1 MNNTFPVLYDI
12 YVMCQEHAYQDFKM
26 FVQNRMQPCEPDM
39 IRHSVCEGCDVYV
52 LEWRN
57 FKGWDISPSYAAHE
71 ANVLREWIYGYV
83 NMNRRPLDGDGMDFV
98 CICEGESVV
107 EHARNCVSSLPL
119 DFYAHMV
126 IHLPEDLGGWEL
138 L

>member
-1 MNNTFPVLYDI
+1 MEVLYDV

-26 FVQNRMQPCEPDM
+26 FVQDRIQPCEPDM
-39 IRHSVCEGCDVYV
+39 IRHSVYEGCDVYV

-57 FKGWDISPSYAAHE
+57 FKGWKLSTSYASHE

-83 NMNRRPLDGDGMDFV
+83 NMNRPLDGDGMSFI
-98 CICEGESVV
+98 CICGGESII
-107 EHARNCVSSLPL
+107 EHERNSVSSMPL
-119 DFYAHMV
+119 GFYAHMV

>member
-1 MNNTFPVLYDI
+1 MAVLYDI

-26 FVQNRMQPCEPDM
+26 FVQDRMQHCEPDM
-39 IRHSVCEGCDVYV
+39 IRHSVCEGRDVYV

-57 FKGWDISPSYAAHE
+57 FKGWDVSPSYASHE

-83 NMNRRPLDGDGMDFV
+83 NMNRPLDGDGMDFV

-107 EHARNCVSSLPL
+107 EHARNNVSSMPL